1 MEEFARQKALPAP
14 VPLVA
19 GLALLPLR
27 DEEMDSFLPP
37 PLTGWH
43 EEFASLTDQLMSELG
58 KASRSGRVMYFETDY
73 FGGPGGQGAV
83 VMENENVIYG
93 PVYADIGPINAAL
106 ALLGVT
112 VAAPAR
118 DEFETVG
125 LDRHRS
131 TEDWL
136 ELGER

>member
-1 MEEFARQKALPAP
+1 MQEFARQKALPAP

-27 DEEMDSFLPP
+27 DEDMDSFLPP

-43 EEFASLTDQLMSELG
+43 EDFASLTDQLMSELG
-58 KASRSGRVMYFETDY
+58 KASRSG
-73 FGGPGGQGAV
+73 
-83 VMENENVIYG
+83 
-93 PVYADIGPINAAL
+93 L
-106 ALLGVT
+106 H
-112 VAAPAR
+112 
-118 DEFETVG
+118 
-125 LDRHRS
+125 RHRS